1 MVDARYVD
9 QHRTFFGSD
18 IITIFHFHVEFDHES
33 VKKIIPTYFL
43 SYSAENSAIAQT
55 FQKASF

>member
-1 MVDARYVD
+1 MHD
-9 QHRTFFGSD
+9 QHGTIFGSD

-43 SYSAENSAIAQT
+43 SYSAENSAIA
-55 FQKASF
+55 